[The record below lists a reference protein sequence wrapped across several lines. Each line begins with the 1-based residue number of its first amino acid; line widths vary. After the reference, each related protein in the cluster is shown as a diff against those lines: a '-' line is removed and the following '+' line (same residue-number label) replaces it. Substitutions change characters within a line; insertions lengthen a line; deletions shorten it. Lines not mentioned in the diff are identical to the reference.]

1 MICLYYLGADDS
13 SCLTLP
19 PETKKTEIQDFLF
32 CEKGPLAFFYTCMAI
47 LLSQSKESKY
57 FMSIETCRRYLKDE
71 NLNDNQV
78 QQIRDFLM
86 QLINI
91 FYNEVL
97 YVKSI

>member
-1 MICLYYLGADDS
+1 
-13 SCLTLP
+13 
-19 PETKKTEIQDFLF
+19 
-32 CEKGPLAFFYTCMAI
+32 
-47 LLSQSKESKY
+47 
-57 FMSIETCRRYLKDE
+57 MSIETCRRYLKDE